1 MKFIFGREILDPS
14 EFYDRDEE
22 LKVLINSFKIKQ
34 PIAVIGYRRMGKSSL
49 VNVALKLIDNEDVVT
64 VKVSLEGVRSIR
76 QFIDLYVSS
85 ILTEAVK
92 KSIRLR
98 LRVSLINI
106 RDTLHALLGAVR
118 EVGVRFDGLDFYVK
132 LYTDVVDYKVNM
144 IKASDEFL
152 QMPQRIAEE
161 LGKNMVIAFDEFQQV
176 RFLKQPYPDVLRVMR
191 RIWQSH
197 NMVEYIIAGS
207 EVGIMR
213 DLLSRSDQPFFAFF
227 RVIELKPFDKDTGIS
242 FLREGLKENG
252 VDCPMDILEK
262 VYELTG
268 GFPAWLNLA
277 GLRMIEGGC
286 DKWFI
291 LSDPTVKLIIESEL
305 SSLNSNQRKLLK
317 ALATGV
323 KLNKSDVRKPNSVLA
338 ELIAKGLVKKTG
350 WRRYRIVDPLLAN
363 YLGLWLRV

>member
-1 MKFIFGREILDPS
+1 VR
-14 EFYDRDEE
+14 
-22 LKVLINSFKIKQ
+22 Q
-34 PIAVIGYRRMGKSSL
+34 PIAVIGYRRIGKSSL
-49 VNVALKLIDNEDVVT
+49 MNVALKLIDNENVVT

-85 ILTEAVK
+85 ILTEVVK

-98 LRVSLINI
+98 LKVSLINI
-106 RDTLHALLGAVR
+106 RDALHALLGAVR
-118 EVGVRFDGLDFYVK
+118 EAGVRFDGLDFYVK

-144 IKASDEFL
+144 IKALDEFL

-161 LGKNMVIAFDEFQQV
+161 LSKNMVIAFDEFQYV
-176 RFLKQPYPDVLRVMR
+176 RFLKQPYPDVLRIMR
-191 RIWQSH
+191 RVWQSH
-197 NMVEYIIAGS
+197 SMVEYVIAGS

-227 RVIELKPFDKDTGIS
+227 RVIELKPFDKDTSIS
-242 FLREGLKENG
+242 FLREGLMENG

-286 DKWFI
+286 DKYLI
-291 LSDPTVKLIIESEL
+291 LSDPTVKLIMESEL
-305 SSLNSNQRKLLK
+305 SGLNPNQLKLLK
-317 ALATGV
+317 ALAAGI
-323 KLNKSDVRKPNSVLA
+323 KLSRAGVRKPNRVLS
-338 ELIAKGLVKKTG
+338 ELIAKGLVEKAG
-350 WRRYRIVDPLLAN
+350 WGKYSIVDPLLVN
-363 YLGLWLRV
+363 YLRING